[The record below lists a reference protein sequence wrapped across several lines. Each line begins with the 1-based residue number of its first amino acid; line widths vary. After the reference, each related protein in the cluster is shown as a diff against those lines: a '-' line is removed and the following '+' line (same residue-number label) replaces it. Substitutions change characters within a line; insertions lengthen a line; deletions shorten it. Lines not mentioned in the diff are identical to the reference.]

1 MSIRTERPSAG
12 PSVDQDLRTICEF
25 EIALRNVLPWREQ
38 VREVLDH
45 RGSSRQATIDLA
57 ILDGALYDI
66 GQLVTAVAALR
77 ARLNAESSAE
87 SQLHAVVGEA

>member
-1 MSIRTERPSAG
+1 MRMSMPSESPPA
-12 PSVDQDLRTICEF
+12 DQDLRTICEF

-38 VREVLDH
+38 VRQVVDH
-45 RGSSRQATIDLA
+45 HSGARQAAIDLA

-77 ARLNAESSAE
+77 DRLNAESSAQAE
-87 SQLHAVVGEA
+87 LREVAGRV

>member
-1 MSIRTERPSAG
+1 MRSESPPA
-12 PSVDQDLRTICEF
+12 DQDLRTICEF

-38 VREVLDH
+38 VRQVLDH
-45 RGSSRQATIDLA
+45 HGGTRQAAIDLA

-77 ARLNAESSAE
+77 DRLNAESSAE
-87 SQLHAVVGEA
+87 AHLHGIAGKT

>member
-1 MSIRTERPSAG
+1 MSMRSESPPA
-12 PSVDQDLRTICEF
+12 DQDLRTICEF

-38 VREVLDH
+38 VRQVVDH
-45 RGSSRQATIDLA
+45 HSGARQAAIDLA

-77 ARLNAESSAE
+77 DRLNAESSAQAE
-87 SQLHAVVGEA
+87 LREVAGRV